1 VGRLTRVLF
10 LAGLGLAAYYAFFGG
25 RYSVFEVRTA
35 EGDRDVLSA
44 QLDSLEEVNA
54 ALAARVDSLETDP
67 ATLERVAR
75 EEYGMVRPGET
86 IYRREV
92 PDSTDGSGAPR
103 TQ

>member
-1 VGRLTRVLF
+1 MGRLTRVLF

-35 EGDRDVLSA
+35 ESDRDLLA
-44 QLDSLEEVNA
+44 AELDSLRQVNA
-54 ALAARVDSLETDP
+54 GLDARIDSLETDP

-75 EEYGMVRPGET
+75 EEYGMVLPGER
-86 IYRREV
+86 IYRPTV
-92 PDSTDGSGAPR
+92 PDSTEDAGGPR